1 MAKKFRGYGWENGNV
16 VPFSRHG
23 YSSSFPKRINDQ
35 TKIFTDSHS
44 IVVYGGLNPTNIK
57 TMAEWK
63 WSEEKRKRREFARSR
78 VEKLEK
84 LEQELLN
91 KEK

>member
-1 MAKKFRGYGWENGNV
+1 
-16 VPFSRHG
+16 
-23 YSSSFPKRINDQ
+23 
-35 TKIFTDSHS
+35 DSHS